1 MTLPRATRRRLKRR
15 LALRFVWHGF
25 MPRYDPPPR
34 YWYRSYGWPVLRLCR
49 CRVQLERCKRIQ
61 QLQRKV
67 APGSADRPASG
78 SLGEDEYGSLVVH

>member
-34 YWYRSYGWPVLRLCR
+34 YWHRSHGCPVLRLCR
-49 CRVQLERCKRIQ
+49 CRP
-61 QLQRKV
+61 QLQRCTRIQAEQLRRYPWV
-67 APGSADRPASG
+67 
-78 SLGEDEYGSLVVH
+78 EW

>member
-34 YWYRSYGWPVLRLCR
+34 YWYRSQGCPVLRLCR
-49 CRVQLERCKRIQ
+49 CRPHLQRCTRIQ
-61 QLQRKV
+61 AEQLRRYPWV
-67 APGSADRPASG
+67 
-78 SLGEDEYGSLVVH
+78 EW